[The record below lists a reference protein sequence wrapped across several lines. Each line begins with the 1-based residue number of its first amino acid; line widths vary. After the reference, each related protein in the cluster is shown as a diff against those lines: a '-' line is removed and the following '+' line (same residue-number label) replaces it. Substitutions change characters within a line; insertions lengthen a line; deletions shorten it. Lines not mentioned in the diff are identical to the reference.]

1 MCNHGGLNCDSATAI
16 NPQPQS
22 LHLPNLR
29 HPPTQ
34 TLHSAR
40 KRVCNLRKMHDSSTG
55 RTAMTYGSLTWADYR
70 CGKCGTYLV
79 KHQTHHGARGDR
91 RCNKCG
97 QQVRENPRVTT
108 ETIQKRRMTRHN
120 AN

>member
-1 MCNHGGLNCDSATAI
+1 
-16 NPQPQS
+16 
-22 LHLPNLR
+22 
-29 HPPTQ
+29 
-34 TLHSAR
+34 
-40 KRVCNLRKMHDSSTG
+40 
-55 RTAMTYGSLTWADYR
+55 MTYGSLTWADYR